1 MRDTGPLYGHATIAA
16 LYRSAFKAFA
26 DREALVGQDIRLTYG
41 ELEARSHQ
49 IARYFLSIG
58 LRRQDGIAMLAGN
71 RVDAMAAII
80 AAQLLGL
87 RYTALHP
94 LGSADD
100 QAFVLRDAGIRA
112 LVIDTPRHGE
122 RGAALASLGIVEH
135 VLTLGPAAF
144 GVDLAAA
151 SAGMDASDIPLD
163 VQPGDIFKIA
173 YTGGTTGKSKGVV
186 QPHRTAVTMILQ
198 QLACWEWPDDA
209 RFLATT
215 PISHAAGA
223 LILPTFLRGGTVVFL
238 DKYDPLAFLEAVARH
253 SITCTFL
260 VPSQIYGLLDFP
272 GLADHDLS
280 SLHRIWYGAAPIAPA
295 RLAEAIGR
303 IGRIFGQIYGQA
315 EAPMTVTYLRADEH
329 DPARPHLMGSCGR
342 PIPGNDVRLLDT
354 QLQEVPPG
362 EIGELCV
369 RGPLVMSGYLNRPEE
384 TAKTLAGDWLHTGDM
399 ARRDAAGYLYL
410 VDRAKDMIISG
421 GFNVYSSEVENCLAA
436 HPAVAMSAVI
446 GVPHAKWGEAV
457 TALVVLKPDASV
469 TEQALID
476 YVTERKGVV
485 CAPKSVSFETELPH
499 TSLGKLDKKTL
510 RARYWSGQDRQVS

>member
-1 MRDTGPLYGHATIAA
+1 MQDSGPLYGCATVAA

-26 DREALVGQDIRLTYG
+26 HREALVGDDVRLSYG
-41 ELEARSHQ
+41 ELEGRCHRM
-49 IARYFLSIG
+49 ARYFLSIG
-58 LRRQDGIAMLAGN
+58 LRRQDGIGVLAGN

-94 LGSADD
+94 LGSAED
-100 QAFVLRDAGIRA
+100 QAFVLRDASIKA
-112 LVIDTPRHGE
+112 LVVDTPRHGE
-122 RGAALASLGIVEH
+122 RGATLASLGIVEH
-135 VLTLGPAAF
+135 VLTLGPAGF
-144 GVDLAAA
+144 GTDLAAA
-151 SAGMDASDIPLD
+151 SASMEDGDFPLEVQAGD
-163 VQPGDIFKIA
+163 VFKIS
-173 YTGGTTGKSKGVV
+173 YTGGTTGKPKGVV
-186 QPHRTAVTMILQ
+186 HHHRTAVTMAMQ
-198 QLACWEWPDDA
+198 QLACWEWPDQV

-223 LILPTFLRGGTVVFL
+223 AILPTFLRGGTVYFL
-238 DKYDPLAFLEAVARH
+238 DKYDAPRFLEAVARH
-253 SITCTFL
+253 RITCTFL

-272 GLADHDLS
+272 GLERHDLS
-280 SLHRIWYGAAPIAPA
+280 SLHRIWYGAAPMAPA
-295 RLAEAIGR
+295 RLAEALGKIGQV
-303 IGRIFGQIYGQA
+303 FGQIYGQA

-329 DPARPHLMGSCGR
+329 DPGRPHLMGSCGR
-342 PIPGNDVRLLDT
+342 PIPGNEVRLLDAR
-354 QLQEVPPG
+354 LREVPPG

-384 TAKTLAGDWLHTGDM
+384 TDKAFAGDWLHTGDM
-399 ARRDAAGYLYL
+399 ARRDAEGYLYL

-421 GFNVYSSEVENCLAA
+421 GFNVYSSEVENCLAL

-469 TEQALID
+469 SEQALID
-476 YVTERKGVV
+476 FVTERKGVV
-485 CAPKSVSFETELPH
+485 CAPKSVSFEPELPL

-510 RARYWSGQDRQVS
+510 RARYWSGQARLVS